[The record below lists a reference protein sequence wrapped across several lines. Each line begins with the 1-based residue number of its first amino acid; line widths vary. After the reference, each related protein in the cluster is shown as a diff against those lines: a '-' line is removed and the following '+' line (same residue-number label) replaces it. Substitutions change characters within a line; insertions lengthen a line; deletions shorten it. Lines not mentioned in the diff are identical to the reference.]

1 MIEEI
6 RKLRES
12 DVDDAVDLKPYGND
26 MAVRPD
32 GSYELSTEQILK
44 IVDDFGYE
52 DSYDIEDLIGNTWII
67 EKNELS
73 DKEDFPY
80 MLVVNFEEWDRLT
93 KEYTEEVLSIGS
105 GREFVELK

>member
-12 DVDDAVDLKPYGND
+12 DVDLETHEDKMVI
-26 MAVRPD
+26 RSD

-44 IVDDFGYE
+44 IVDDFGHGDYYAV
-52 DSYDIEDLIGNTWII
+52 DYLLDKVWII
-67 EKNELS
+67 EKSDWE
-73 DKEDFPY
+73 DKEDYPY
-80 MLVVNFEEWDRLT
+80 ILVVNFEEWDRLG
-93 KEYTEEVLSIGS
+93 KAYAEEVLSLGS